1 MGLDKLKEYVK
12 ENAKLKHTIHRFIMH
27 PIKTRPNWWIR
38 LFYFTY
44 IKKGK
49 KSVIYKSVR
58 LDLPPFNKFALG
70 DYSVIEDFSCIN
82 NAVGDVI
89 IGNNSRIG
97 LHNTIIGPTNIGSH
111 VHIGQNTTVSGLNHN
126 YSDPNLRIDE
136 QGVSTELVII
146 SDDVWIGANAM
157 VVAGANIGNHCVVA
171 AGSVVNSIIPPY
183 SVCAGVPA
191 KVIKQYDFDK
201 KEWVR
206 VKS

>member
-1 MGLDKLKEYVK
+1 M
-12 ENAKLKHTIHRFIMH
+12 
-27 PIKTRPNWWIR
+27 
-38 LFYFTY
+38 LFR
-44 IKKGK
+44 
-49 KSVIYKSVR
+49 S
-58 LDLPPFNKFALG
+58 
-70 DYSVIEDFSCIN
+70 
-82 NAVGDVI
+82 
-89 IGNNSRIG
+89 
-97 LHNTIIGPTNIGSH
+97 HNTIIGPTNIGSH

-171 AGSVVNSIIPPY
+171 AGSVVNNIIPPY